1 MALPWS
7 SSLDVAYTG
16 QHSWATPQAVNINAV
31 DFGAAFL
38 PENQDSTLAP
48 SATPGASALVSDQ
61 MRGYVGFGTITR
73 RMSTL
78 WRTYHG
84 INVSFQRRF
93 TRGLAFGFI
102 DTIALYDHQNSNARL
117 QHAADGS
124 FSYRADQEEADALF
138 QTDPIRHTIKG
149 NFIWDLPDVKAS
161 GSTMKVIGALVNDW
175 QLSGIWSATTAAPY
189 QIGFSYQSGGGNVN
203 LTGSPDY
210 AARVRVVS
218 DPGSGCTD
226 DIYRQVT
233 AAAFQGPLV
242 GSLGLES
249 GNNYVK
255 GCFQSALDLSIA
267 RNIRLGRGQMVQ
279 LRVEM
284 FNAPNAAII
293 TGRNTTMNLAN
304 PTDPVT
310 ITNLPYDA
318 NGNLITSRTRP
329 RDAGFGVANAYMA
342 PRTVQVQ
349 IRYQF

>member
-1 MALPWS
+1 
-7 SSLDVAYTG
+7 
-16 QHSWATPQAVNINAV
+16 
-31 DFGAAFL
+31 
-38 PENQDSTLAP
+38 
-48 SATPGASALVSDQ
+48 
-61 MRGYVGFGTITR
+61 
-73 RMSTL
+73 
-78 WRTYHG
+78 
-84 INVSFQRRF
+84 
-93 TRGLAFGFI
+93 
-102 DTIALYDHQNSNARL
+102 
-117 QHAADGS
+117 
-124 FSYRADQEEADALF
+124 
-138 QTDPIRHTIKG
+138 
-149 NFIWDLPDVKAS
+149 
-161 GSTMKVIGALVNDW
+161 
-175 QLSGIWSATTAAPY
+175 
-189 QIGFSYQSGGGNVN
+189 VN